1 MSSVNEVMTPDP
13 VCLDKNAPVRDAA
26 RAMRDENIGNVII
39 TAGDRVFGIL
49 TDRDIVVRCVAEES
63 DIEACTCG
71 KVCSADVATIEPG
84 ASLEEA
90 IQLMREHAIR
100 RLIVTEG
107 ERPVGILSLGD
118 LAQERDPD
126 SVLGD
131 ISAAPPN
138 A

>member
-1 MSSVNEVMTPDP
+1 MSSVSEVMTPDP
-13 VCLDKNAPVRDAA
+13 VCLDKNASVRDAA

-39 TAGDRVFGIL
+39 TAGERVFGIL
-49 TDRDIVVRCVAEES
+49 TDRDIVVRCLAEES

-71 KVCSADVATIEPG
+71 KVCSADVATIEPS

-90 IQLMREHAIR
+90 IQLMREHAVR

-107 ERPVGILSLGD
+107 ERPVGIVSLGD

>member
-1 MSSVNEVMTPDP
+1 MSSVNEVMTPEP
-13 VCLDKNAPVRDAA
+13 VCLDKDAPVRDAA

-39 TAGDRVFGIL
+39 TAGERVFGIL
-49 TDRDIVVRCVAEES
+49 TDRDIVVRCLAEES

-71 KVCSADVATIEPG
+71 KVCSADIATIEPS

-90 IQLMREHAIR
+90 IQLMREHAVR

-107 ERPVGILSLGD
+107 ERPVGIVSLGD
-118 LAQERDPD
+118 LAQERDPE
-126 SVLGD
+126 SLLGD

>member
-13 VCLDKNAPVRDAA
+13 VCLDKNASVRDAA

-39 TAGDRVFGIL
+39 TAGERVFGIL
-49 TDRDIVVRCVAEES
+49 TDRDIVVRCLAEES

-71 KVCSADVATIEPG
+71 KVCSADVATIEPS

-90 IQLMREHAIR
+90 IQLMREHAVR

-107 ERPVGILSLGD
+107 ERPVGIVSLGD

>member
-39 TAGDRVFGIL
+39 TAGERVFGIL
-49 TDRDIVVRCVAEES
+49 TDRDIVVRCLAEES
-63 DIEACTCG
+63 DIDACTCG
-71 KVCSADVATIEPG
+71 KVCSADVATIEPS

-90 IQLMREHAIR
+90 IQLMREHAVR